1 MAETVNQEQT
11 PVEPEKT
18 FTQAELNAIVAD
30 RLSRERGKYADY
42 EELKSKAAQFDAAQE
57 AGKTELQKA
66 QELATQYKAQL
77 DELTKATAA
86 RDARDKVAA
95 ETGVP
100 ASLLTGETEEAC
112 KVQAEA
118 ILKFKG
124 TATPYPDTHDGG
136 EHHAPVGGSTRD
148 QFKDW
153 YEANIK

>member
-1 MAETVNQEQT
+1 MADETVKQEA
-11 PVEPEKT
+11 PAEPERT
-18 FTQAELNAIVAD
+18 FTQSELNAIVAD

-42 EELKSKAAQFDAAQE
+42 ETLREKAAQYDAQQE
-57 AGKTELQKA
+57 AAKSDLQKA
-66 QELATQYKAQL
+66 QELADTYKAQL

-124 TATPYPDTHDGG
+124 NASPYPDTHDGG
-136 EHHAPVGGSTRD
+136 EQNKVTGGKTRD

-153 YEANIK
+153 FESQVN

>member
-1 MAETVNQEQT
+1 MAETVNQEQET
-11 PVEPEKT
+11 EKT

-42 EELKSKAAQFDAAQE
+42 EELKAKAAQFDAAQE

-66 QELATQYKAQL
+66 QELASQYKAQL
-77 DELTKATAA
+77 DEMAKATAA

-112 KVQAEA
+112 KTQAEA

-124 TATPYPDTHDGG
+124 AAYPDTHDGG
-136 EHHAPVGGSTRD
+136 EQHTPAGGSTRD

-153 YEANIK
+153 FETNIK

>member
-1 MAETVNQEQT
+1 MAETVNQEQA
-11 PVEPEKT
+11 PAEPEKT

-57 AGKTELQKA
+57 AGKSELQKA

-77 DELTKATAA
+77 DELTKAAAA

-95 ETGVP
+95 ESGVP

-112 KVQAEA
+112 KAQAEA

-124 TATPYPDTHDGG
+124 AAVPYPDTHDGG
-136 EHHAPVGGSTRD
+136 ERHPASGGSTRD

-153 YEANIK
+153 FESNIT